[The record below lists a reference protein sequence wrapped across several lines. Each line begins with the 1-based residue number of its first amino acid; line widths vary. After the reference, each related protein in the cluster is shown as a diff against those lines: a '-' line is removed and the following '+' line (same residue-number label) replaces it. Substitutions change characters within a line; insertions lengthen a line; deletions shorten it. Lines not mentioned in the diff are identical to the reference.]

1 MKDITDGGVE
11 NAPHTAALFPGLTVA
26 GARFNASPAVLLET
40 AVQRGEGQLSADGAF
55 VAETGAFTGRSPK
68 DKHIVVRPDTEAD
81 IWWAG
86 NNRMEPAQFEA
97 LRKDM
102 FASLETRNVEVQ
114 DLICGADPDH
124 AVRIRLVAD
133 FTWHALFLNHLLIV
147 PDPSELARFAPD
159 FTIVNLPGF
168 RADPERHG
176 CRSETVIA
184 MDFESR
190 LVLIG
195 GTEYAG
201 ENKKAAFT
209 ILNHLYPE
217 KGILPMHCSANHRH
231 GDPDDVALFFG
242 LSGTG
247 KTTLSA
253 DAART
258 LIGDDEHGWSDRGT
272 FNFEGGC
279 YAKTIHLRAEEEP
292 EIWAAAHQFGT
303 VLENVIL
310 DPVSRRPD
318 FEDGTLTENTRAA
331 YPMDK
336 LGNASATRSGGT
348 PRHVFL
354 LTCDAFGVTPP
365 LMQLT
370 PERAR
375 ELFLLGF
382 TSKVAG
388 TERGVT
394 APTPTFST
402 CFAAPFLTRA
412 PEIYA
417 DLFATRLAESG
428 AQCWLLNTGWTGGG
442 AGVGERMPLSVTRAL
457 LDAALDGAFADAEF
471 VEDPVWNLPR
481 PVTGPENVQAYL
493 DPMATWPDT
502 SAFKAAAT
510 GLRDLLAKELARY
523 DESTNREG
531 SA

>member
-1 MKDITDGGVE
+1 MKDNMDFGMA
-11 NAPHTAALFPGLTVA
+11 NPPHNIALLPGLTVTA
-26 GARFNASPAVLLET
+26 ARFNASPATLLET
-40 AVQRGEGQLSADGAF
+40 AVQRGEGRLSADGAF
-55 VAETGAFTGRSPK
+55 VAETGEFTGRSPK
-68 DKHIVVRPDTEAD
+68 DKHIVARPDTETD

-86 NNRMEPAQFEA
+86 NNRMEPENFDA
-97 LRKDM
+97 LRADI
-102 FASLETRNVEVQ
+102 FSYLETHEVEVQ
-114 DLICGADPDH
+114 DLVCGAVPDY

-133 FTWHALFLNHLLIV
+133 CAWHALFLNHLLIV
-147 PDPSELARFAPD
+147 PDHGERQGFVPD
-159 FTIVNLPGF
+159 FTIVNAPGF
-168 RADPERHG
+168 RSDPTRHG

-253 DAART
+253 DTSRT
-258 LIGDDEHGWSDRGT
+258 LIGDDEHGWSDKGT

-279 YAKTIHLRAEEEP
+279 YAKTINLRQSQEP
-292 EIWAAAHQFGT
+292 EIWAASHKFGT

-310 DPVSRRPD
+310 DPATRHPD
-318 FEDGTLTENTRAA
+318 FDDGSLTENTRAA
-331 YPMDK
+331 YPMER
-336 LGNASATRSGGT
+336 LGNASATREGGT

-365 LMQLT
+365 LMKLT
-370 PERAR
+370 TVRAR

-388 TERGVT
+388 TERGVNS
-394 APTPTFST
+394 PTPTFST

-412 PEIYA
+412 PDVYA
-417 DLFATRLAESG
+417 NLFAKRLEESG
-428 AQCWLLNTGWTGGG
+428 AECWLLNTGWTGGG
-442 AGVGERMPLSVTRAL
+442 AGVGERMPLAVTRAL
-457 LDAALDGAFADAEF
+457 LDAALDGAFTDAAF

-481 PVTGPENVQAYL
+481 PMAGPKNVESYL
-493 DPMATWPDT
+493 DPR
-502 SAFKAAAT
+502 SAWENSEAFDEAADD
-510 GLRDLLAKELARY
+510 LRGLLAKQLSKY
-523 DESTNREG
+523 DEGTKNVPS
-531 SA
+531 